1 MFTGIIETI
10 GTVKSVDDRDG
21 GRTIEIATDLA
32 PELSLGASI
41 SINGVCLTAVGDRT
55 PTLLVETVPE
65 TLRRTNLGG
74 LASGDPVNLERPLR
88 VDGRLDGHI
97 VSGHVD
103 IIGIVEW
110 KRAEGDGVRLSV
122 NVAPEYQKYVVE
134 KGSVA
139 VDGVS
144 LTVAALTPTGF
155 EVALIPH
162 TLEVTTLGLREVGD
176 KVNLEFDV
184 FAKYLERMLLP

>member
-1 MFTGIIETI
+1 MFTGIIEAI
-10 GTVKSVDDRDG
+10 GTVKSVEDRDG

-32 PELSLGASI
+32 PELALGGSI
-41 SINGVCLTAVGDRT
+41 SINGVCLTAVGDRN
-55 PTLLVETVPE
+55 PTLLVEIVPE
-65 TLRRTNLGG
+65 TLRRTSIGD
-74 LASGDPVNLERPLR
+74 LAAGDPVNLERPLR

-97 VSGHVD
+97 VQGHVD
-103 IIGIVEW
+103 IIGIVEG
-110 KRAEGDGVRLSV
+110 KTAEGDGVRISV
-122 NVAPEYQKYVVE
+122 DVAPEYQKYLVE

-139 VDGVS
+139 MDGVS

-162 TLEVTTLGLREVGD
+162 TLEVTTLGLREVGN